1 MKVILLAGGQGTR
14 LRPLTLGTPKPV
26 VPIFNRPFLQYQL
39 DLVRQVPEIDEV
51 IVSLNY
57 QPDRI
62 QQTMYALESPDVRL
76 KYLVEPAPLGTA
88 GAIKFAEPYLD
99 GTVVV
104 LNGDVLSQVD
114 LAAVLRVHR
123 DKKARATIVLVPV
136 DNPSAYGLVE
146 TDSEGRIVA
155 FREKP
160 GPGEISCDTINAGLY
175 VLEPDTLDR
184 IPENTNWS
192 IERSYFPSLV
202 ERGEMFLAYVSR
214 DYWIDIGTPAK
225 YLQVH
230 RDIME
235 GRYNAPPFA
244 GHTPDAALVAP
255 GASIAAGVTLEGPCF
270 VDEECQVEQGARIGP
285 FTVLCRGCRIG
296 ANADVDGA
304 LVWPGATVGSGA
316 VVHGAL
322 VGRSVAIGRHAS
334 VHGGIVL
341 GDRSVVTDYSRI

>member
-1 MKVILLAGGQGTR
+1 MKAILLAGGQGTR
-14 LRPLTLGTPKPV
+14 LRPLTLDTPKPV

-39 DLVRQVPEIDEV
+39 DLVRQVPEIEEV

-57 QPDRI
+57 QPERI
-62 QQTMYALESPDVRL
+62 EQTMQMLGNLGVRL
-76 KYLVEPAPLGTA
+76 KYLVEPKPLGTA
-88 GAIKFAEPYLD
+88 GAIKFAERHLD
-99 GTVVV
+99 GPVVV

-114 LAAVLRVHR
+114 LAAVLRLHR
-123 DKKARATIVLVPV
+123 DRQARATIVLVAV

-160 GPGEISCDTINAGLY
+160 EPGEISCDTINAGLY

-202 ERGEMFLAYVSR
+202 EQGEMFLAYVSR
-214 DYWIDIGTPAK
+214 GYWIDIGTPAK

-235 GRYNAPPFA
+235 GRYVAPPFA
-244 GHTPDAALVAP
+244 GQTPDAVLVAP
-255 GASIAAGVTLEGPCF
+255 GASIAGATLKGPCF
-270 VDEECQVEQGARIGP
+270 IDEECLVEPGARIGP
-285 FTVLCRGCRIG
+285 FTVLGRGCRVE

-304 LVWPGATVGSGA
+304 IVWPGATIGSGA
-316 VVHGAL
+316 VVHGAI
-322 VGRSVAIGRHAS
+322 VGKSVTIGRYAS
-334 VHGGIVL
+334 VHGGTIL
-341 GDRSVVTDYSRI
+341 GERSVVTDYSRI